1 MTVFFLI
8 TQRILQ
14 SQTIQESM
22 VPIMKDWFFNPKSL
36 STQDSMVPVV
46 NKKDWPLYLRSFRV
60 TLVLG
65 STSTWVASSKRGGSL
80 LCGWKLTYRNGV
92 SKNEG

>member
-1 MTVFFLI
+1 
-8 TQRILQ
+8 
-14 SQTIQESM
+14 
-22 VPIMKDWFFNPKSL
+22 
-36 STQDSMVPVV
+36 MVPVV

-80 LCGWKLTYRNGV
+80 LCGWKFTCADGIT
-92 SKNEG
+92 KNKGSL